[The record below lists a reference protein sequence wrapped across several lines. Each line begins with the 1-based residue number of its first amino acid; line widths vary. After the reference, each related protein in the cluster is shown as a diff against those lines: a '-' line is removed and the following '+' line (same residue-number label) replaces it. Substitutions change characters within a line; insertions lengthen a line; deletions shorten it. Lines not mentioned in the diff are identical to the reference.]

1 MSNITT
7 FQLDADV
14 SKLVASI
21 EKAKGEFDI
30 LQKKVDEVK
39 GVLPNVFNTGNSDA
53 LLKSIRAQN
62 KELDA
67 EKQALND
74 LNKYLKVLEAT
85 QKQAFQSGEV
95 SKLNAEIIKTKAAI
109 DELTKKSGKKLDILD
124 QLEKVPQSGS
134 VATSAITSLGLAIA
148 SVVSLRGLSDLA
160 QQSIRVASSFENTRV
175 SFETMLQS
183 GQKANELLGKLVRE
197 AAVTPFELG
206 QLTEIGQRL
215 LAMGIAADQLVP
227 TIRVLGDIGAG
238 VGTEKLPQLTLALGQ
253 VNAAGRLTGNELR
266 QFTEAGVPLLEAL
279 AEKGGKS
286 LKQVQ
291 SDLSAGKIGFDEVN
305 KALAS
310 LTEQGG
316 KFFGLMNK
324 QSQTLTGLTSTLK
337 DDFAQLLRSV
347 GEGINEGLKD
357 AVKSADGFVKSLDPE
372 KLKGFGRAIGEI
384 IGFLAKFIGLIV
396 PLGAGIAAATT
407 GVTLLTAAT
416 RLFGITLAAS
426 TGGIGLVIGGLT
438 TLVALTAQYV
448 LQADKYSVIET
459 KINSL
464 REDAIAQIRDEKRQS
479 DLLFE
484 TIRNVNASKEQKAKA
499 ISKLLELYPDYLKD
513 INTNSELLNNLDE
526 AQRRV
531 NEGIIEYVV
540 NQGISKSITAEIEKQ
555 IETQIELRKAEE
567 KLAVAKANSFKELTK
582 AEELYGTK
590 ADASLIAAEKNVV
603 ALKNQLAQSRELIKT
618 VSETSNDIK
627 KAIASNLEGID
638 LNPEVTALNT
648 QIKEIEGRISSLQND
663 VTNKIRTDRAVY
675 TRELDGLNNELNSKR
690 KQLASILNQSTK
702 TKSNNNTSDANE
714 LKDAE
719 KRAKELSDA
728 QKRIR
733 DLEASF
739 LINDAEREKT
749 IQNNKHQDLLKQLD
763 DYHKKRLITDE
774 TYYRV
779 KKSAI
784 INNELAL
791 IDIEKKYQLESSNLK
806 AGKDKV
812 KIAQNEIDAENEAYK
827 KRISVI
833 GLNQKQ
839 IEDLEVEHKAKL
851 MTLISKFVAEVDA
864 REEEENKKR
873 LERLKL
879 INELTGNE
887 RAKELLD
894 LEENF
899 KKSTLI
905 LGSAFDT
912 EEGAKIY
919 EKSLM
924 IFTEKK
930 QEINAK
936 YDAIDVENATK
947 SIKIL
952 NDNKLKIYNEQ
963 YERQLAEIDL
973 LNAAEDDKDI
983 LRSQLS
989 IKRKIFELE
998 LENSLVYQKLQLGEK
1013 LTEDEKTFLT
1023 ERVKNITAQIVALNS
1038 QLSKLGTNKKISVW
1052 SLIGLDES
1060 KDADKINAL
1069 KDVYSQATDLANQFL
1084 NDEVQ
1089 RAAKSKELADEKVAT
1104 LQDQLNSEIELA
1116 KLGYANNAEL
1126 RAKELEEAKAAQK
1139 KAIEEQKQAAKAQ
1152 LAIQTVE
1159 QTINLVTASTKIFE
1173 SLSALGPIGVGLAIA
1188 TIATM
1193 FGAFAAAKTKAFA
1206 AVNAGVFEDGG
1217 DVDVSTGVLRGNR
1230 HSGGGVK
1237 MYYEAESGEF
1247 ATSDGRRLNI
1257 VNRRMTAKHFDLLTA
1272 INKDDRFAMAKSL
1285 ADLTG
1290 GMQLNIDRNIPEN
1303 KIIVDNNLSIG
1314 ELREIR
1320 NLLKSSN
1327 TILNSLKP
1335 NRVQITDNGNIR
1347 IERIGNSTRIIRK

>member
-1 MSNITT
+1 M
-7 FQLDADV
+7 
-14 SKLVASI
+14 
-21 EKAKGEFDI
+21 
-30 LQKKVDEVK
+30 
-39 GVLPNVFNTGNSDA
+39 
-53 LLKSIRAQN
+53 
-62 KELDA
+62 
-67 EKQALND
+67 
-74 LNKYLKVLEAT
+74 
-85 QKQAFQSGEV
+85 
-95 SKLNAEIIKTKAAI
+95 
-109 DELTKKSGKKLDILD
+109 
-124 QLEKVPQSGS
+124 
-134 VATSAITSLGLAIA
+134 
-148 SVVSLRGLSDLA
+148 
-160 QQSIRVASSFENTRV
+160 
-175 SFETMLQS
+175 
-183 GQKANELLGKLVRE
+183 
-197 AAVTPFELG
+197 
-206 QLTEIGQRL
+206 
-215 LAMGIAADQLVP
+215 
-227 TIRVLGDIGAG
+227 
-238 VGTEKLPQLTLALGQ
+238 
-253 VNAAGRLTGNELR
+253 
-266 QFTEAGVPLLEAL
+266 
-279 AEKGGKS
+279 
-286 LKQVQ
+286 
-291 SDLSAGKIGFDEVN
+291 
-305 KALAS
+305 
-310 LTEQGG
+310 
-316 KFFGLMNK
+316 
-324 QSQTLTGLTSTLK
+324 
-337 DDFAQLLRSV
+337 
-347 GEGINEGLKD
+347 
-357 AVKSADGFVKSLDPE
+357 
-372 KLKGFGRAIGEI
+372 
-384 IGFLAKFIGLIV
+384 
-396 PLGAGIAAATT
+396 
-407 GVTLLTAAT
+407 
-416 RLFGITLAAS
+416 
-426 TGGIGLVIGGLT
+426 
-438 TLVALTAQYV
+438 
-448 LQADKYSVIET
+448 
-459 KINSL
+459 
-464 REDAIAQIRDEKRQS
+464 
-479 DLLFE
+479 
-484 TIRNVNASKEQKAKA
+484 
-499 ISKLLELYPDYLKD
+499 
-513 INTNSELLNNLDE
+513 
-526 AQRRV
+526 
-531 NEGIIEYVV
+531 
-540 NQGISKSITAEIEKQ
+540 
-555 IETQIELRKAEE
+555 
-567 KLAVAKANSFKELTK
+567 
-582 AEELYGTK
+582 
-590 ADASLIAAEKNVV
+590 
-603 ALKNQLAQSRELIKT
+603 
-618 VSETSNDIK
+618 
-627 KAIASNLEGID
+627 
-638 LNPEVTALNT
+638 
-648 QIKEIEGRISSLQND
+648 
-663 VTNKIRTDRAVY
+663 
-675 TRELDGLNNELNSKR
+675 DGLNNELNSKR

>member
-21 EKAKGEFDI
+21 EKAKGEFDV
-30 LQKKVDEVK
+30 LQKKVDDVK

-215 LAMGIAADQLVP
+215 LAMGIEADQLIP
-227 TIRVLGDIGAG
+227 TIRTLGDIGAG
-238 VGTEKLPQLTLALGQ
+238 VGQEKLPQLTIALGQ
-253 VNAAGRLTGNELR
+253 VRAAGKLTGNELR

-531 NEGIIEYVV
+531 NEGIVEYITNQVV
-540 NQGISKSITAEIEKQ
+540 AKTITAEIEKQ
-555 IETQIELRKAEE
+555 INAQIELKN
-567 KLAVAKANSFKELTK
+567 LQKELINTQNS
-582 AEELYGTK
+582 AVTATFDTGGQVEF
-590 ADASLIAAEKNVV
+590 DAGSEKIKGKIT
-603 ALKNQLAQSRELIKT
+603 ALNNQLLESRELIKT

-648 QIKEIEGRISSLQND
+648 QIKEIEGRISSLQSD

-791 IDIEKKYQLESSNLK
+791 IDIEKKYQIESSNLK

-989 IKRKIFELE
+989 IKRKIFELD

-1013 LTEDEKTFLT
+1013 LTEDEKIFLT

-1173 SLSALGPIGVGLAIA
+1173 SLSALGPIGIGLAVA

-1230 HSGGGVK
+1230 HSDGGVK

-1257 VNRRMTAKHFDLLTA
+1257 VNRKMTAKHFDLLTA

>member
-21 EKAKGEFDI
+21 EKAKGEFDV
-30 LQKKVDEVK
+30 LQKKVDDVK

-215 LAMGIAADQLVP
+215 LAMGIEADQLIP
-227 TIRVLGDIGAG
+227 TIRTLGDIGAG
-238 VGTEKLPQLTLALGQ
+238 VGQEKLPQLTIALGQ
-253 VNAAGRLTGNELR
+253 VRAAGKLTGNELR

-448 LQADKYSVIET
+448 LQADKLSITEN

-484 TIRNVNASKEQKAKA
+484 TIRNVNTSKEQKVKA
-499 ISKLLELYPDYLKD
+499 IEKLIQLYPDYLKD
-513 INTNSELLNNLDE
+513 INSSTTLLNNLDE
-526 AQRRV
+526 AQKRV
-531 NEGIIEYVV
+531 NDGIIDYIT
-540 NQGISKSITAEIEKQ
+540 NQSISKSITSEIEKQ
-555 IETQIELRKAEE
+555 ISTQIELKKAENQ
-567 KLAVAKANSFKELTK
+567 LATDKANSFKELTE
-582 AEELYGTK
+582 AEVLYGTK
-590 ADASLIAAEKNVV
+590 ADANV
-603 ALKNQLAQSRELIKT
+603 
-618 VSETSNDIK
+618 
-627 KAIASNLEGID
+627 IASQKRVDVLKGQLSESKEYVKLISDSSKGIKDAIKSNLAGID
-638 LNPEVTALNT
+638 LTPEITELNQ
-648 QIKEIEGRISSLQND
+648 QIKQVDI
-663 VTNKIRTDRAVY
+663 
-675 TRELDGLNNELNSKR
+675 ELDKLYQIVPKKE
-690 KQLASILNQSTK
+690 Q
-702 TKSNNNTSDANE
+702 KSNAVIKGLLDQRLSYQKRLDSLINNGLKKNTNNTTITDSE
-714 LKDAE
+714 VKDAE
-719 KRAKELSDA
+719 KRAKELADA
-728 QKRIR
+728 NKRIR

-791 IDIEKKYQLESSNLK
+791 IDIEKKYQIESSNLK

-989 IKRKIFELE
+989 IKRKIFELD

-1013 LTEDEKTFLT
+1013 LTEDEKIFLT

-1173 SLSALGPIGVGLAIA
+1173 SLSALGPIGIGLAVA

-1230 HSGGGVK
+1230 HSDGGVK

-1257 VNRRMTAKHFDLLTA
+1257 VNRKMTAKHFDLLTA